1 MAKITLSKVVKECV
15 FCLYF
20 VFTAKYTRRKT
31 ILSGPPFS
39 QSRVITGCRYIY
51 SSWATATIS

>member
-39 QSRVITGCRYIY
+39 QSRVLKFIIN
-51 SSWATATIS
+51 